1 MKNYLSNWNFMRIIR
16 LVLGIVI
23 IVQGIQAQQW
33 MLVVLGGLFTLM
45 PLFNI
50 GCCSTTGCDTTYR
63 ARKTIE
69 KEDITYEEVKSK

>member
-23 IVQGIQAQQW
+23 IVQGFHAQQW
-33 MLVVLGGLFTLM
+33 MLAALGGLFTLM

-50 GCCSTTGCDTTYR
+50 GCCGATGCNTTYSTSK
-63 ARKTIE
+63 AKNT
-69 KEDITYEEVKSK
+69 EDITYEEVK

>member
-1 MKNYLSNWNFMRIIR
+1 MKNYLSKWNFMRIIR

-33 MLVVLGGLFTLM
+33 MLVALGGLFTLM

-50 GCCSTTGCDTTYR
+50 GCCGTAGCSINYSS
-63 ARKTIE
+63 RKNT
-69 KEDITYEEVKSK
+69 KTEDITYEEVK

>member
-1 MKNYLSNWNFMRIIR
+1 MKNYLRGWNFMRIIR

-33 MLVVLGGLFTLM
+33 MLVALGGLFTLM

-50 GCCSTTGCDTTYR
+50 GCCGAAGCNTTYSTSK
-63 ARKTIE
+63 AKNT
-69 KEDITYEEVKSK
+69 EDITYEEVK

>member
-1 MKNYLSNWNFMRIIR
+1 MKNYLRGWNFMRIIR

-33 MLVVLGGLFTLM
+33 MLVALGGLFTLM

-50 GCCSTTGCDTTYR
+50 GCCCAAECNTTYSTSK
-63 ARKTIE
+63 AKNT
-69 KEDITYEEVKSK
+69 EDITYEEVK

>member
-1 MKNYLSNWNFMRIIR
+1 MKNYLRGWNFMRIIR

-33 MLVVLGGLFTLM
+33 MLVALGGLFTLM

-50 GCCSTTGCDTTYR
+50 GCCGAAECNTTYSTSK
-63 ARKTIE
+63 AKNT
-69 KEDITYEEVKSK
+69 EDITYEEVK